1 MTLPAM
7 LTKPAAPLSHFRAA
21 DGDLEVVDVD
31 TSDAQGK
38 RLCELGVCPGKRISV
53 VRAGS
58 PAIVAVAGSRFALA
72 RELAMRVMV
81 RPVA

>member
-1 MTLPAM
+1 M
-7 LTKPAAPLSHFRAA
+7 LTKPAEPLSHFRAA
-21 DGDLEVVDVD
+21 DGELEVIEVD
-31 TSDAQGK
+31 TSTPQGK
-38 RLCELGVCPGKRISV
+38 RLCELGVCPGKRIFV

-72 RELAMRVMV
+72 RELARRVMV